1 MKILVAGGAGYVG
14 SVLVPKL
21 KKLGHDVDV
30 VDLLWFKN
38 NLSKEI
44 NVIQQNILDLVPK
57 DVEKYEQ
64 VIFLAGLSND
74 PMAEYS
80 PKDNFIQN
88 SSVPTYLAFICKQ
101 ARVRRFIFA
110 SSCSLYGFAA
120 DRIYNETDNVF
131 SSHPY
136 GISKIQAEHII
147 EKLADEK
154 FSTICL
160 RKGTISGYSPRMRFD
175 LVINTMFKTCM
186 LNGKIT
192 VNNATI
198 WRPILSIKDAV
209 DAYVNSVNAPYE
221 ISGIFNIISK
231 NYMIIDIA
239 LKVRETIE
247 QILNIKN
254 IEIEI
259 KNIQDFRNYRV
270 TDEKA
275 KNILN
280 FYSKNDVNDIVESL
294 IAHKQFFEDY
304 NNKNYYNIEIFKN
317 IKL

>member
-1 MKILVAGGAGYVG
+1 MRILVAGGAGYVG
-14 SVLVPKL
+14 SILVPHL

-30 VDLLWFKN
+30 VDLLWFGNYLPANINIIQKDI
-38 NLSKEI
+38 LS
-44 NVIQQNILDLVPK
+44 LTPK

-64 VIFLAGLSND
+64 AIFLAGLSND
-74 PMAEYS
+74 PMTEYS

-88 SSVPTYLAFICKQ
+88 TAVPTYLAFICKQ

-120 DRIYNETDNVF
+120 DRIYNEDDDVF

-136 GISKIQAEHII
+136 GISKIQTEYII
-147 EKLADEK
+147 KKLADEK

-175 LVINTMFKTCM
+175 LVINTMFKSCM
-186 LNGKIT
+186 LNEKIT

-198 WRPILSIKDAV
+198 WRPILSTKDAV
-209 DAYVNSVNAPYE
+209 SAYINCVNAPYE
-221 ISGIFNIISK
+221 ISGVFNIISK

-239 LKVRETIE
+239 LKVKETIE
-247 QILNIKN
+247 QILNKN
-254 IEIEI
+254 IDIEI

-270 TDEKA
+270 SDEKA
-275 KNILN
+275 KSILKL
-280 FYSKNDVNDIVESL
+280 YSKNDVDDIVEDL
-294 IAHKQFFEDY
+294 IAHKHFFEDY